1 MKHIMTRLKQLLL
14 YAGLEKE
21 EYDKIQSIFL
31 APNWMILTSFSIVVA
46 LVSIGFIILSFFNTT
61 VVSDRIAFCCT
72 AVIMIVIAVINVT
85 NGKNNEKLLNALD
98 VIFITATY
106 MLGIYNGTIGDP
118 NNTSITFIVLVVG
131 LPMVL
136 NGRPVIMIGEM
147 LLACAVFL
155 IVAINVKSPD
165 VIDVDV
171 ADVIA
176 FAFISLALNLHLVVV
191 KVQGYFAQYQANE
204 ATAKAEAA
212 NVAKTEFLFNMSHD
226 IRTPMNAVIGF
237 TNLLEKEVEGN
248 ERAKDYLK
256 KIQISNDFLLSLI
269 NNVLEM
275 SRIESGKVILD
286 ETANNVYAFWDS
298 MHDLFDNQMDEKGIT
313 FTSDIRVDHPN
324 VMVDATK
331 IREVYLNIVS
341 NALKYTPT
349 GGKVSMVVEELPI
362 ERQGYVTYKTVITD
376 TGIGMSKV
384 FLPHIFE
391 EFSRERTSTESKLTG
406 TGLGMPIVKK
416 LVDLM
421 QGEIEVESEQGK
433 GTKFTLTISHRIA
446 DASDTRLEGEYSID
460 YKAEDFVGKRILLA
474 EDNELNAEIAM
485 SILEID
491 GFLVERAEDG
501 IICVDM
507 LQKADPDYYDLVLMD
522 IQMPNMDGYKATQ
535 AIRRLPDSKKANIPI
550 VAMTANAFDEDRKM
564 AFTMGMNGHISKPI
578 EIETLR
584 NMLWNVLFNKEEGKE
599 IK

>member
-61 VVSDRIAFCCT
+61 VVSDSIAFCCT
-72 AVIMIVIAVINVT
+72 SVIMIVIAVVNVT

>member
-31 APNWMILTSFSIVVA
+31 APNWMILTTFSIVVA

-61 VVSDRIAFCCT
+61 VVSDSIAFCCT

-491 GFLVERAEDG
+491 GFLVEWAEDG